1 MNTHHLAI
9 WMDHNE
15 ARILRLAVEGSSYE
29 VEHVGD
35 GSHHTHPRK
44 VDGNREPVD
53 ARFLAA
59 IQARI
64 GQADEVLLCGPA
76 GAKDELLRHVER
88 HQPRFFERIVAVE
101 KADRMSD
108 GELADHA
115 RRVFAKV
122 DRMRGVHVGKG

>member
-1 MNTHHLAI
+1 MTTHHLAI

-15 ARILRLAVEGSSYE
+15 ARILRLPAEGGSYE

-35 GSHHTHPRK
+35 RSHHTHPRK
-44 VDGNREPVD
+44 ADGAREPVD

-59 IQARI
+59 IEERI
-64 GQADEVLLCGPA
+64 AQADEVLLSGPA
-76 GAKDELLRHVER
+76 GAKDELLRHIER
-88 HQPRFFERIVAVE
+88 HRPRFVERIVAVE
-101 KADRMSD
+101 KADRMTD

-115 RRVFAKV
+115 RRVFAKT